1 MTKQTLAKATAIK
14 SKIEKLEEIIEA
26 LNSERKHITYSTTGE
41 KTEIV
46 YREACFSLHLTD
58 STYHDRLDIP
68 KYLNDVL
75 KIAITKEKQRLID
88 EFAQL

>member
-1 MTKQTLAKATAIK
+1 MTEQTLAKAKDVK

-26 LNSERKHITYSTTGE
+26 LNSERKHIIYSTTGE
-41 KTEIV
+41 ETELV
-46 YREACFSLHLTD
+46 YREAEFSLHLTD
-58 STYHDRLDIP
+58 STYHDRVDIP
-68 KYLNDVL
+68 KYLNEAL

>member
-1 MTKQTLAKATAIK
+1 MTEQTLAKAEDIK

-26 LNSERKHITYSTTGE
+26 LNSERKSITYSTTGE
-41 KTEIV
+41 KIEIV
-46 YREACFSLHLTD
+46 YREAYFSLHLTD
-58 STYHDRLDIP
+58 STYHDRVDIP
-68 KYLNDVL
+68 KYLNEVL